1 MTEEAVASDGWRAP
15 YVSYET
21 LTNFIDKKLAGQL
34 VPPRIDTHFLDSY
47 AGSVRPQIMAALKA
61 MGMISDSGASLDP
74 LRHAA
79 EDPNARKA
87 IMKDWAASFY
97 GEQIALAH
105 QAATAQM
112 LWESFSKHGYSG
124 STLRKAVVFYL
135 ALVSEL
141 ELPTSPH
148 FKAPKAQQSGKTTTR
163 VRRAVKTPDS
173 SADPPPPAPPGVI
186 PLAPGAEV
194 KTVSFGEVGTV
205 TVTTA
210 LRWLELPDE
219 KFVALRKAIRDIEA
233 LGEDADRGL
242 VTETETETQEETG

>member
-1 MTEEAVASDGWRAP
+1 VTEEGVASDAWRAP
-15 YVSYET
+15 YGSYET

-47 AGSVRPQIMAALKA
+47 AGSVRPQIMAALKT

-74 LRHAA
+74 LRQAA
-79 EDPNARKA
+79 KDPNARKA
-87 IMKDWAASFY
+87 IMKDWAVSFY
-97 GEQIALAH
+97 SEQIALAN

-112 LWESFSKHGYSG
+112 LWESFSRHGYSG

-135 ALVSEL
+135 ALVTEL

-148 FKAPKAQQSGKTTTR
+148 FKAPKAQQSGGTNTR
-163 VRRAVKTPDS
+163 VRRAAKTPEPPS
-173 SADPPPPAPPGVI
+173 DPLPAQPGVI
-186 PLAPGAEV
+186 PQTPGAEV

-205 TVTTA
+205 TVTTS
-210 LRWLELPDE
+210 LRWLELPDD

-233 LGEDADRGL
+233 LGEDPDRG
-242 VTETETETQEETG
+242 VATGRDTEEEPE